1 VSPRAARYGVP
12 RLAPESPSPCLECG
26 ACCFSD
32 LETSVRVTGDD
43 YERLGPAA
51 EDVVHFVGNRAYMR
65 FADGHCAALRIKP
78 SGRFA
83 CSVYETRPDVCRD
96 LERGSPQCA
105 AERFTKADRAEA
117 RLVQLRRSA
126 R

>member
-1 VSPRAARYGVP
+1 MA
-12 RLAPESPSPCLECG
+12 LESPPPCLECG

-43 YERLGPAA
+43 YERLGAA
-51 EDVVHFVGNRAYMR
+51 VDDLVHFVGNRAYLR
-65 FADGHCAALRIKP
+65 FAEGHCAALRIEA
-78 SGRFA
+78 SGRFV
-83 CSVYETRPDVCRD
+83 CRVYETRPDVCRD

-105 AERFTKADRAEA
+105 AERFTKADRAAE
-117 RLVQLRRSA
+117 RLVNLRRSA